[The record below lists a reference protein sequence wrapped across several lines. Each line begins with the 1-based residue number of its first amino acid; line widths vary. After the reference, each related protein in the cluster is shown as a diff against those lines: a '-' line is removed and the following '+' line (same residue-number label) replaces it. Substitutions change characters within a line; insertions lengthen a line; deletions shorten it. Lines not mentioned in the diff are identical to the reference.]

1 MNTQYTTIGTD
12 HVPHIKELINW
23 LIAEVI
29 SAGGDGDALWYSRYY
44 HVDEILPIL
53 QECKLYNFTIDKKE
67 NSILVGKDQEWF
79 SITNNQEDW
88 NNAPPWQQ
96 VKIWY

>member
-12 HVPHIKELINW
+12 QVPHIKELINW

-53 QECKLYNFTIDKKE
+53 QECKIYDFSIDKKE
-67 NSILVGKDQEWF
+67 NSIIVGQHQEWLI
-79 SITNNQEDW
+79 ITNNQEDW

>member
-12 HVPHIKELINW
+12 QVPHIKELINW

-53 QECKLYNFTIDKKE
+53 QECKIYDFSIDKKE
-67 NSILVGKDQEWF
+67 NSIIVGQHQEWLI
-79 SITNNQEDW
+79 ITNNQEDW
-88 NNAPPWQQ
+88 NNAPSWQQ
-96 VKIWY
+96 IKIWY

>member
-12 HVPHIKELINW
+12 QAPHIKELINW

-29 SAGGDGDALWYSRYY
+29 SAGGDGDALWYSHYY

-53 QECKLYNFTIDKKE
+53 QECKIYDFSIDKKE
-67 NSILVGKDQEWF
+67 NSIIVGKHQEWLI
-79 SITNNQEDW
+79 ITNNQEDW
-88 NNAPPWQQ
+88 NNAPSWQQ

>member
-1 MNTQYTTIGTD
+1 M
-12 HVPHIKELINW
+12 PHIKELINW

-53 QECKLYNFTIDKKE
+53 QECKIYDFSIDKKE
-67 NSILVGKDQEWF
+67 NSITVGQHQEWLI
-79 SITNNQEDW
+79 ITNNQEDW
-88 NNAPPWQQ
+88 NNAPSWQQ